1 MHQVLYC
8 MKYWNKKK
16 NLFCNISNTDLTNS
30 RKKWSIVSG
39 AQQFLKAV
47 LGLLATNCLLIS
59 EVLQQTRVI
68 LGKLSSFKKH
78 PLDFTLAFIVNQNYI
93 GLLVA
98 CISLLIGSLHYSFWR
113 CNIIFLRGKWD
124 LSELIQMV
132 VKSKPG
138 KLDFFCF
145 IRKV

>member
-1 MHQVLYC
+1 
-8 MKYWNKKK
+8 MKYCFWSTAIFKSCSWPADYQ
-16 NLFCNISNTDLTNS
+16 LLADFRSATTNS
-30 RKKWSIVSG
+30 
-39 AQQFLKAV
+39 
-47 LGLLATNCLLIS
+47 C
-59 EVLQQTRVI
+59 VI
-68 LGKLSSFKKH
+68 LGKLSSSLKKH
-78 PLDFTLAFIVNQNYI
+78 PLHFTLAFIVNQNYI
-93 GLLVA
+93 GLLVT